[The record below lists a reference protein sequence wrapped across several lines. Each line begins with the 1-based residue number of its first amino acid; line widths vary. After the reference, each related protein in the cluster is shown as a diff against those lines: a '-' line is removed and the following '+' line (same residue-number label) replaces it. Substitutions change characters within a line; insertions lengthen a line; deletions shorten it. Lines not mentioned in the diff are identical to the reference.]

1 MMEDR
6 ALTRRTGD
14 CRIKLAPDMYD
25 RLESLAKSHGFPLA
39 TMAAVA
45 VADWV
50 NSKELAAKNQR
61 MLMLDIGRQLVGEAS
76 KMFEAM
82 ADSPEVQIAVEGVA
96 RKAQEQLTLP
106 EVGQGASGV

>member
-1 MMEDR
+1 MEEKG
-6 ALTRRTGD
+6 LTRRTGD

-25 RLESLAKSHGFPLA
+25 RLDLLAKAHGFPMA

-50 NSKELAAKNQR
+50 NSKELAARNQR

-82 ADSPEVQIAVEGVA
+82 ADSPDVQIAVESVA
-96 RKAQEQLTLP
+96 RKAQEQLSLP
-106 EVGQGASGV
+106 QVGQGASGV